1 MCLQPGVY
9 GLGKEYR
16 VTMKIKSVNLETVCG
31 ITSKMPENDKLE
43 VAFAGRS
50 NVGKSTLI
58 NGLMNRKSLARTS
71 SQPGKTQ
78 TINYYNVN
86 DLCYMVDLPGY
97 GYAKVSKELA
107 AKWMKMI
114 ETYLDTSEAL
124 RVVFLLIDIRH
135 EPSKKDVEM
144 YRLLYEKGFNPL
156 IIATKADKISKGAK
170 DKQIALIRK
179 TLGADKETPILPF
192 SALNRDGKE
201 EIWEYIDYFVNEITI
216 E

>member
-1 MCLQPGVY
+1 MV
-9 GLGKEYR
+9 
-16 VTMKIKSVNLETVCG
+16 IKSLELETVCG
-31 ITSKMPENDKLE
+31 ITSTLPQHKKLE
-43 VAFAGRS
+43 MAFWGRS
-50 NVGKSTLI
+50 NVGKSSLL
-58 NGLMNRKSLARTS
+58 NVLWNRKSMARIS
-71 SQPGKTQ
+71 AQPGKTQ

-156 IIATKADKISKGAK
+156 IIATKADRISKGAK

>member
-1 MCLQPGVY
+1 MV
-9 GLGKEYR
+9 
-16 VTMKIKSVNLETVCG
+16 IKSLELETVCG
-31 ITSKMPENDKLE
+31 ITSTLPQHKKLE
-43 VAFAGRS
+43 MAFWGRS
-50 NVGKSTLI
+50 NVGKSSLL
-58 NGLMNRKSLARTS
+58 NVLWNRKSMARIS
-71 SQPGKTQ
+71 AQPGKTQ

-156 IIATKADKISKGAK
+156 IIATKEDKISKGAK

>member
-1 MCLQPGVY
+1 MHAQLSSDSAVDAPRCGV
-9 GLGKEYR
+9 
-16 VTMKIKSVNLETVCG
+16 TSVLPANT
-31 ITSKMPENDKLE
+31 KME
-43 VAFAGRS
+43 VAFAGKS
-50 NVGKSTLI
+50 NVGKSSLL
-58 NGLMNRKSLARTS
+58 NVLWNRKSMARIS
-71 SQPGKTQ
+71 AQPGKTQ

>member
-1 MCLQPGVY
+1 MV
-9 GLGKEYR
+9 
-16 VTMKIKSVNLETVCG
+16 IKSLELETVCG
-31 ITSKMPENDKLE
+31 ITSTLPQHKKLE
-43 VAFAGRS
+43 MAFWGRS
-50 NVGKSTLI
+50 NVGKSSLL
-58 NGLMNRKSLARTS
+58 NVLWNRKSMARIS
-71 SQPGKTQ
+71 AQPGKTQ

-192 SALNRDGKE
+192 SALNRDGKD

>member
-1 MCLQPGVY
+1 MV
-9 GLGKEYR
+9 
-16 VTMKIKSVNLETVCG
+16 IKSLELETVCG
-31 ITSKMPENDKLE
+31 ITSTLPQHKKLE
-43 VAFAGRS
+43 MAFWGRS
-50 NVGKSTLI
+50 NVGKSSLL
-58 NGLMNRKSLARTS
+58 NVLWNRKSMARIS
-71 SQPGKTQ
+71 AQPGKSQ

-107 AKWMKMI
+107 SKWMKMI

-179 TLGADKETPILPF
+179 TLGADKETPVLPF

>member
-1 MCLQPGVY
+1 MV
-9 GLGKEYR
+9 
-16 VTMKIKSVNLETVCG
+16 IKSLELETVCG
-31 ITSKMPENDKLE
+31 ITSTLPQHKKLE
-43 VAFAGRS
+43 MAFWGRS
-50 NVGKSTLI
+50 NVGKSSLL
-58 NGLMNRKSLARTS
+58 NVLWNRKSMARIS
-71 SQPGKTQ
+71 AQPGKTQ

-124 RVVFLLIDIRH
+124 RVVFLLIDIHH